1 MGVNNSNQNKS
12 HLSDLRGT
20 VTQQEETRWKGKK
33 QATELKTSSF
43 YEKKK
48 KKELL
53 QHKFIP
59 HSTNKKLVHL

>member
-33 QATELKTSSF
+33 QATELETSSF

-48 KKELL
+48 RTTAA
-53 QHKFIP
+53 QI
-59 HSTNKKLVHL
+59 HSP

>member
-48 KKELL
+48 KKNYC
-53 QHKFIP
+53 
-59 HSTNKKLVHL
+59 STNSFPIVLTKN